1 MILKFSDTKL
11 IIPGKAK
18 AKPGFKRKGI
28 MRTIYE
34 IQNEIDEIVDEL
46 DEISRM
52 SEDEAAFKFNVDK
65 KAQIVVLDSDR
76 LKELSKELDDAIELE
91 ESHSRYDPAE
101 EIFGSQL
108 AMEEYLY

>member
-34 IQNEIDEIVDEL
+34 IQNEIDEIIDEL
-46 DEISRM
+46 DEIGRIT
-52 SEDEAAFKFNVDK
+52 EAEATF
-65 KAQIVVLDSDR
+65 
-76 LKELSKELDDAIELE
+76 
-91 ESHSRYDPAE
+91 
-101 EIFGSQL
+101 
-108 AMEEYLY
+108 